1 MKKIKRYPMGESQ
14 LAQIDCRIEKC
25 IFYGGSGKC
34 GNISPAI
41 TLNPSNTFV
50 CWSFEDEK
58 TIKEDE
64 A

>member
-1 MKKIKRYPMGESQ
+1 MGESQ